1 MALAGWVLSRER
13 SWLWACARG
22 PGQTAGSHHCAL
34 PGLAAPGASWPGCL
48 AAPHNRYHPATTP
61 VARPGDPAG
70 GGGAS
75 GAVTPN
81 RFAFGVSGPV
91 SPSPPAVWLSATPPP
106 TPRNVAAPETT
117 SKPLMTSSRSPSRT
131 LEQPPTITSHPVI
144 GQDKTKSGEPK
155 GLCDPTDFGFSILDF
170 GFPSGVGFWILDS
183 GFWIPRQADQLGI
196 ADCRLR
202 GWRRGQSAIQ
212 NPQSEIRNR
221 TGGPPRYRN
230 GPPGKTSVP
239 GERAAQSTIRNQ
251 KSPIPRLPG
260 TRPPRCLLRRRR
272 GLLRRRSHR
281 GPVRPLPRRLR
292 RTRPRRSSRASC

>member
-1 MALAGWVLSRER
+1 MCGGVCREPCLRILVTGRRTVALAGWALSRER

-61 VARPGDPAG
+61 VARPGGPAG

-117 SKPLMTSSRSPSRT
+117 SKPLMTSSESPSRT

-144 GQDKTKSGEPK
+144 GQDKTKRREPK
-155 GLCDPTDFGFSILDF
+155 
-170 GFPSGVGFWILDS
+170 
-183 GFWIPRQADQLGI
+183 
-196 ADCRLR
+196 RLM
-202 GWRRGQSAIQ
+202 
-212 NPQSEIRNR
+212 
-221 TGGPPRYRN
+221 
-230 GPPGKTSVP
+230 
-239 GERAAQSTIRNQ
+239 
-251 KSPIPRLPG
+251 
-260 TRPPRCLLRRRR
+260 
-272 GLLRRRSHR
+272 
-281 GPVRPLPRRLR
+281 
-292 RTRPRRSSRASC
+292 